1 MRLSRLLW
9 GVAAATIAG
18 LVWTSVDNHDAR
30 LEPQD
35 DSRIERPL
43 SEGVSEPARPAARD
57 RTVRN
62 PGGLPARGARSAG
75 RSASSPGVPA
85 APAATQSTVSAP
97 VGAAGSTPPASSAT
111 NRVRR
116 ESSAS
121 PLPAETANQPAGV
134 NDAPAPPEDER
145 PRSRGIA
152 GSVLQKGGE
161 PAAGVPVA
169 LTARRVFNG
178 AASSPQRVTT
188 DGRGSFAFGTVA
200 DGEYE
205 IATEKNERYERASTL
220 VRAGMDAV
228 VLIVEPSSDGSIA
241 IRGVVESARGG
252 VLEGVRVQAIGEAN
266 LAATTDAKG
275 AYVLRIPR
283 GAKAERTALQFR
295 RAGYRDRRWTM
306 ADGQRSNEHEVV
318 GNVQLEPEAA
328 GVAVSGVVSSAN
340 GAPVARATV
349 QLDSVARG
357 RSHRAVTDGTGRFT
371 LANVEAGA
379 DYRLWAR
386 PQSGFKDSVLENVLV
401 DAGVE
406 LEIQVKPIGLATL
419 RGRMVA
425 LDGAPVP
432 GFSMFLTAASG
443 AGPRSL
449 TVTSDAQGRFVV
461 ADLPE
466 GRVALQ
472 TRAAPAISVSG
483 IEVSSARPENDV
495 TVVVDVGAHRFEG
508 RLLTSDSEPAAGVTV
523 SLESSVSTAGVTSR
537 SSRQT
542 MTDANGNFAFTQ
554 LGGGV
559 HVVSAALAGAG
570 SVRLEHS
577 ISAGMEPVH
586 ITLPGKRGRQ

>member
-18 LVWTSVDNHDAR
+18 FIWTSVDDETTT
-30 LEPQD
+30 EPKD
-35 DSRIERPL
+35 DRRIERPL
-43 SEGVSEPARPAARD
+43 SETEGEPSRAATRAPS
-57 RTVRN
+57 TPN
-62 PGGLPARGARSAG
+62 PGGLPARDRSAG
-75 RSASSPGVPA
+75 GRRSTPVASA
-85 APAATQSTVSAP
+85 AAQPAATAPSATAHSARPTSSDTSVARRELRVAP
-97 VGAAGSTPPASSAT
+97 VSLSSETADQPPAPSG
-111 NRVRR
+111 
-116 ESSAS
+116 
-121 PLPAETANQPAGV
+121 AG
-134 NDAPAPPEDER
+134 APPEEKR
-145 PRSRGIA
+145 PRSRGIGGA
-152 GSVLQKGGE
+152 VLEKTGA
-161 PAAGVPVA
+161 PAAGVTVG
-169 LTARRVFNG
+169 LKARRVFNS
-178 AASSPQRVTT
+178 ASASSSAQTATT
-188 DGRGSFAFGTVA
+188 DGRGSFAFGDVP

-205 IATEKNERYERASTL
+205 IRSEKNDRYQSASTL
-220 VRAGMDAV
+220 VRAGTDSAV
-228 VLIVEPSSDGSIA
+228 LVVEPISGSSVS
-241 IRGVVESARGG
+241 IRGVVNSTGG
-252 VLEGVRVQAIGEAN
+252 GPLEGVRIEVIGQSIT
-266 LAATTDAKG
+266 AATDARG
-275 AYVLRIPR
+275 AYALRILV
-283 GAKAERTALQFR
+283 GARIEQTTLRFR
-295 RAGYRDRRWTM
+295 RTGYRDRRWTM
-306 ADGQRSNEHEVV
+306 ADGQRSNEHEVI
-318 GNVQLEPEAA
+318 GNVQLEPDAA
-328 GVAVSGVVSSAN
+328 GVAVNGVVSSTN
-340 GAPVARATV
+340 GAPVARAQV
-349 QLDSVARG
+349 QLDSAARA
-357 RSHRAVTDGTGRFT
+357 RSYRAVTDGAGRFT

-386 PQSGFKDSVLENVLV
+386 PQSGFKDGVLENVLV
-401 DAGVE
+401 DAGVQ

-483 IEVSSARPENDV
+483 IEVSAANPENDV

-508 RLLTSDSEPAAGVTV
+508 RLLTSDGEPAAGVTV
-523 SLESSVSTAGVTSR
+523 SLESSASAGGVTSR

-542 MTDANGNFAFTQ
+542 MTDADGNFAFTQ

-577 ISAGMEPVH
+577 ISAGMEPLH
-586 ITLPGKRGRQ
+586 ITLPGKRGGRQ